1 MGESCLHCHVIM
13 RKWDAKMQMALSPLQ
28 PAFCPAWWRL
38 CWMIDTTPAVA
49 DCTVTCGSGS
59 KQGTELGQMHH
70 TPPEKKKNMLAH
82 AQTHTNTT
90 NSPLQWLMS
99 VWTLSNA
106 PLYRW
111 LIVTGREA
119 LGVNLWFVK
128 MRNCES
134 VASCGNMSQRER
146 KKKSEIP
153 FNPSHIRQGSIL
165 IMHTAAVYG
174 LYTVTSCAN
183 NTTTAEIL

>member
-1 MGESCLHCHVIM
+1 
-13 RKWDAKMQMALSPLQ
+13 MALSPLQ
-28 PAFCPAWWRL
+28 PAFCPARWRL

-70 TPPEKKKNMLAH
+70 TPPGNKKTCSHMHKH
-82 AQTHTNTT
+82 TT

-134 VASCGNMSQRER
+134 VASCGNVSHREGE
-146 KKKSEIP
+146 KKQ
-153 FNPSHIRQGSIL
+153 IRDTLPIQDKEVSWLCIQL
-165 IMHTAAVYG
+165 LYMHYIQS
-174 LYTVTSCAN
+174 VTSCAN
-183 NTTTAEIL
+183 NTTAAEIL